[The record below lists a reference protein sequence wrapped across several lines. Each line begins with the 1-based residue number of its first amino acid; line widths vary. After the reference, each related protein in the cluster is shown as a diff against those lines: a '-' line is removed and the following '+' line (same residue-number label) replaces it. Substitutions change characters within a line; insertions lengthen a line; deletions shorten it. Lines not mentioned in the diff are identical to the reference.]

1 MQPYIISAVRKSA
14 MSCNKTLKAHLTS
27 PAQAGLV
34 TAFIGVLFDNAE
46 ELAADP
52 EQLHRYEYL

>member
-1 MQPYIISAVRKSA
+1 
-14 MSCNKTLKAHLTS
+14 MSCVKTLKVLLSS
-27 PAQAGLV
+27 PAQAGSV

-52 EQLHRYEYL
+52 EQLHR

>member
-1 MQPYIISAVRKSA
+1 
-14 MSCNKTLKAHLTS
+14 MSCIKTLKARLS
-27 PAQAGLV
+27 PAQAGSV

-52 EQLHRYEYL
+52 EQLHR

>member
-1 MQPYIISAVRKSA
+1 

-34 TAFIGVLFDNAE
+34 TAFIGVLFDNNAE

-52 EQLHRYEYL
+52 EQLHSI

>member
-1 MQPYIISAVRKSA
+1 MPLCSPISAVRKSA
-14 MSCNKTLKAHLTS
+14 MSCVKTLKAHLSS
-27 PAQAGLV
+27 PAQAGSV

-52 EQLHRYEYL
+52 EQLHR